1 MSTPLR
7 IAIAADH
14 NAVPLKARLTAWLE
28 QRGHTVEDRGVGEAA
43 GTVDYPPLCA
53 DLSRRVVDGNADFGI
68 VVGGTGSGEAIACN
82 KVRGVRAALCNDT
95 FTAEIARAH
104 NLANVLVM
112 GAKIVA
118 PDLAERILAVWL
130 ETPFK
135 GGVHQH
141 RVDQISALEAGDPLD

>member
-1 MSTPLR
+1 MR
-7 IAIAADH
+7 IAVVADH
-14 NAVPLKARLTAWLE
+14 NAVPMKTRLIGWL
-28 QRGHTVEDRGVGEAA
+28 QDRGHTVEDRGVAPDS

-53 DLSRRVVDGNADFGI
+53 DLCGRVVGGDADVGI
-68 VVGGTGSGEAIACN
+68 VLGGTGSGEAIACN
-82 KVRGVRAALCNDT
+82 KVRGIRASLCHDT

-130 ETPFK
+130 DTPFK
-135 GGVHQH
+135 GGVHQR
-141 RVDQISALEAGDPLD
+141 RVDQITALQRGDRLG

>member
-1 MSTPLR
+1 VR

-14 NAVPLKARLTAWLE
+14 NAVPLKARLSQWLA
-28 QRGHTVEDRGVGEAA
+28 QRGHEVEDRRVQESD

-53 DLSRRVVDGNADFGI
+53 DLAGQVALGRAEFGI
-68 VVGGTGSGEAIACN
+68 VLGGTGSGEAIACN
-82 KVRGVRAALCNDT
+82 KVRGIRAALCNDT

-130 ETPFK
+130 DTPFK
-135 GGVHQH
+135 GGVHQQ
-141 RVDQISALEAGDPLD
+141 RVDQIDALDRGESLA

>member
-1 MSTPLR
+1 MR
-7 IAIAADH
+7 IAIVADH
-14 NAVPLKARLTAWLE
+14 NAVQLKHRLIGWLRE
-28 QRGHTVEDRGVGEAA
+28 RGHDVEDRGVRERD

-53 DLSRRVVDGNADFGI
+53 DLCSRVVDGHADVGI

-82 KVRGVRAALCNDT
+82 KVRGIRAALCHDT
-95 FTAEIARAH
+95 FTAEISRAH

-130 ETPFK
+130 DTPFK
-135 GGVHQH
+135 GGVHQQ
-141 RVDQISALEAGDPLD
+141 RVDQITALERGEALP

>member
-1 MSTPLR
+1 MR
-7 IAIAADH
+7 IAIAGDH
-14 NAVPLKARLTAWLE
+14 NAIQLKRRLVAWLE
-28 QRGHTVEDRGVGEAA
+28 ERGHGVEDRGVHEGD

-53 DLSRRVVDGNADFGI
+53 DLCGRVTGGHADVGI

-82 KVRGVRAALCNDT
+82 KVRGIRAALCHDT
-95 FTAEIARAH
+95 FTAEISRAH

-118 PDLAERILAVWL
+118 PDLAERILSVWL

-141 RVDQISALEAGDPLD
+141 RVDQIAALEAGRPLD

>member
-1 MSTPLR
+1 VR
-7 IAIAADH
+7 IAVVADH
-14 NAVPLKARLTAWLE
+14 NAVPMKTRLIGWL
-28 QRGHTVEDRGVGEAA
+28 QDRGHTVEDRGVGEDS

-53 DLSRRVVDGNADFGI
+53 DLCGRVVGGDADVGI
-68 VVGGTGSGEAIACN
+68 VLGGTGSGEAIACN
-82 KVRGVRAALCNDT
+82 KVRGIRASLCHDT

-130 ETPFK
+130 DTPFK
-135 GGVHQH
+135 GGVHQR
-141 RVDQISALEAGDPLD
+141 RVDQIAALERGEPL

>member
-1 MSTPLR
+1 MR

-14 NAVPLKARLTAWLE
+14 NAVPLKARLSQWLA
-28 QRGHTVEDRGVGEAA
+28 QRGHEVEDRGVQESD

-53 DLSRRVVDGNADFGI
+53 DIAGQVALGRADFGV

-112 GAKIVA
+112 GGKIVA
-118 PDLAERILAVWL
+118 PDLAERILTVWL
-130 ETPFK
+130 DTPFK
-135 GGVHQH
+135 GGVHQQ
-141 RVDQISALEAGDPLD
+141 RVDQIDALDRGESLT

>member
-1 MSTPLR
+1 VR

-14 NAVPLKARLTAWLE
+14 NAVPLKARLSQWLE
-28 QRGHTVEDRGVGEAA
+28 QRGHEVEDRGVQESD

-53 DLSRRVVDGNADFGI
+53 DIAGQVALGRADFGV

-112 GAKIVA
+112 GGKIVA
-118 PDLAERILAVWL
+118 PDLAERILTVWL
-130 ETPFK
+130 DTPFK
-135 GGVHQH
+135 GGVHQQ
-141 RVDQISALEAGDPLD
+141 RVDQIDALDRGESLT